1 MYDLFNKKY
10 LKHIPIDNIKGKIL
24 SYILK
29 DDRLSYEVMGKN
41 RDFIFITGYN
51 QEERELPVFE
61 HPIVLDGLMG
71 KHYIAVD
78 LRKYMKSLKEK
89 PTLLIP
95 ELSNV
100 SYGKFCITRAILTDM
115 MLEDKTSLMLVQ
127 EPISIL
133 FGMVVATYIESIV
146 ALTPREKVLV
156 EAISFMYASS
166 LYIESYSKEEKKNYF
181 KAKFKNLKMSLPILN
196 EMYDEIFSV
205 NLDANKFEHL
215 FENIGFI
222 LGAKKQV
229 LSLPSFINMISN
241 LWYGPGQ
248 VETTLLSLEDLPTM
262 IALYMAA
269 LSDTSLKKSR
279 ISVIL
284 DRYRR
289 KVDTDKI
296 NKLQLNMKSYGL

>member
-115 MLEDKTSLMLVQ
+115 MLEDKTSLMVVQ

-222 LGAKKQV
+222 LGTKKQV

>member
-1 MYDLFNKKY
+1 MYNLFGNKF

-51 QEERELPVFE
+51 QEEKELPVFE
-61 HPIVLDGLMG
+61 HPILIDGLMG

-78 LRKYMKSLKEK
+78 MRKYVKTLKEK

-100 SYGKFCITRAILTDM
+100 SYGKFCIMRAILTDM
-115 MLEDKTSLMLVQ
+115 YLEDKTSLMVVQ
-127 EPISIL
+127 DPVSIL
-133 FGMVVATYIESIV
+133 FGMTVTTYIETLV
-146 ALTPREKVLV
+146 ALTPREKVIV
-156 EAISFMYASS
+156 EAVCYIYASS
-166 LYIESYSKEEKKNYF
+166 LYLENYNKDEKRNYF
-181 KAKFKNLKMSLPILN
+181 RAKLKNLKLSLPILN
-196 EMYDEIFSV
+196 ELNDEILSV
-205 NLDANKFEHL
+205 NLDAYKFEHL

-222 LGAKKQV
+222 LGTKKQA
-229 LSLPSFINMISN
+229 LGLQSFINSISN

-262 IALYMAA
+262 ITLYVSA

-279 ISVIL
+279 ISIIL
-284 DRYRR
+284 DRFKR
-289 KVDTDKI
+289 KIDMDKI
-296 NKLQLNMKSYGL
+296 NKLQLNMKNYGL

>member
-1 MYDLFNKKY
+1 MYDLFKNKF

-51 QEERELPVFE
+51 QEEKDLPVFE
-61 HPIVLDGLMG
+61 HPILIDGLMG

-78 LRKYMKSLKEK
+78 MRKYVKTLKEK
-89 PTLLIP
+89 PALLIP

-100 SYGKFCITRAILTDM
+100 SYGKFCIMRAILTDM
-115 MLEDKTSLMLVQ
+115 YLEDKTTLMVVQ
-127 EPISIL
+127 DPISVL
-133 FGMVVATYIESIV
+133 FGMTITTYIETLV
-146 ALTPREKVLV
+146 ALTPREKLIV
-156 EAISFMYASS
+156 EAVSYMYASS
-166 LYIESYSKEEKKNYF
+166 LYLDGYSKDEKRNYF
-181 KAKFKNLKMSLPILN
+181 RAKFKNLKLSLPILN
-196 EMYDEIFSV
+196 ELYDEILSV
-205 NLDANKFEHL
+205 NLDAYKFEHL
-215 FENIGFI
+215 FENIGYVI
-222 LGAKKQV
+222 GVKKQA
-229 LSLPSFINMISN
+229 LSLQSFINSISN
-241 LWYGPGQ
+241 LWFGPGQ

-262 IALYMAA
+262 IALYTSA

-284 DRYRR
+284 DRFKR
-289 KVDTDKI
+289 KVDIDKI

>member
-222 LGAKKQV
+222 LGTKKQV